1 MLLVD
6 QPWQANLGLRIAK
19 AAKRINQDLD
29 FSIVF
34 TDYFTFFLRRD
45 YLVGIKNAF
54 DGEVWTQEEIYR
66 NWQTETET
74 PDVDGD
80 FLTEWELLNCSD
92 RTLAEIARTNQWLY
106 GNERDKYQRK
116 ISNAWKDRILYDS
129 INWCEMLINR
139 IEPDYIVS
147 IERCTLPTN
156 LLYQISLK
164 RDIPFKTFIPA
175 RIDKRWVIRTDL
187 AYGMSSELQ
196 DKIIR
201 DYSDKDSL
209 ALAEQFA
216 QDLVLNRQ
224 GSYSSPSHRIVAD
237 SLEKKSAV
245 LQNLRREIRKFIGR
259 VYGRIF
265 IQPKER
271 SIDSVRVLENFVAL
285 SFVELK
291 QILVT
296 YAHHLGLR
304 VWGRTSLPKEPY
316 FFWALHM
323 RPEGSVLVL
332 GDAREEV
339 AELIRTADLIPE
351 GHKLV
356 VKENPEMFGLR
367 EFAFYRRLKRHRKII
382 LMDPHFPTFEILRR
396 SSGVIG
402 ISGTVLLEAA
412 IFDKPSYALGH
423 PEFVGF
429 IVGSGWNGQE
439 IFFKNVLDNNF
450 DSPKAKMLPYLAY
463 VLNEGFENSIPFEG
477 DLQSLEAEQMIQNF
491 AATIAKFSE
500 SETVL

>member
-6 QPWQANLGLRIAK
+6 QPWQANLGLRVAK
-19 AAKRINQDLD
+19 AARRINPDID
-29 FSIVF
+29 FSVVF

-54 DGEVWTQEEIYR
+54 YGDVWTQEEIYR
-66 NWQTETET
+66 NWQTETDA
-74 PDVDGD
+74 PDVDRE
-80 FLTEWELLNCSD
+80 FLAEWERANCSD

-106 GNERDKYQRK
+106 GNERDKYQRR
-116 ISNAWKDRILYDS
+116 ISDEWKDRILYDS
-129 INWCEMLINR
+129 INWCENLMNK

-156 LLYQISLK
+156 ILYQISLK

-175 RIDKRWVIRTDL
+175 RIDNRWIIRSDL
-187 AYGMSSELQ
+187 SYGMSSELR

-201 DYSDKDSL
+201 DYSDDQCL
-209 ALAEQFA
+209 ALADRFA
-216 QDLVLNRQ
+216 KDLILNRE

-237 SLEKKSAV
+237 SLEKKSAI
-245 LQNLRREIRKFIGR
+245 LRNLRRELRKLIGR

-271 SIDSVRVLENFVAL
+271 SIDAVRVLENFVAL

-291 QILVT
+291 QILIT
-296 YAHHLGLR
+296 YAHHLGIR
-304 VWGRTSLPKEPY
+304 AWGQTSLPREPY

-332 GDAREEV
+332 GDAREEIS
-339 AELIRTADLIPE
+339 ELIRTADLIPE
-351 GHKLV
+351 GYKLV

-367 EFAFYRRLKRHRKII
+367 EFGFYHRLKRHRKII
-382 LMDPHFPTFEILRR
+382 LLDPHFPTFEIIRGC
-396 SSGVIG
+396 SGAIG

-439 IFFKNVLDNNF
+439 IFFKKVVEKEF
-450 DSPKAKMLPYLAY
+450 ESPRVKMLPYLAY
-463 VLNEGFENSIPFEG
+463 VLKEGFENSIPFEG
-477 DLQSLEAEQMIQNF
+477 DLQSPEAEQMIQGF

-500 SETVL
+500 NETSQ

>member
-6 QPWQANLGLRIAK
+6 QPWQANLGLRMAK
-19 AAKRINQDLD
+19 AAKRINQDLN

-45 YLVGIKNAF
+45 YLVGIRNAF
-54 DGEVWTQEEIYR
+54 DGDVWTQEEIYR
-66 NWQTETET
+66 SWQAETDT
-74 PDVDGD
+74 PDLDRD
-80 FLTEWELLNCSD
+80 FLIEWEQENCST

-106 GNERDKYQRK
+106 GNERDKYQKK
-116 ISNAWKDRILYDS
+116 ISDRWKDRILYDT
-129 INWCEMLINR
+129 INWCEMLINK
-139 IEPDYIVS
+139 IAPDYIVS

-175 RIDKRWVIRTDL
+175 RIDNRWIIRTDL
-187 AYGMSSELQ
+187 SYGMSSELR
-196 DKIIR
+196 DRIIR
-201 DYSDKDSL
+201 DYSDTESL
-209 ALAEQFA
+209 ALAEQFVE
-216 QDLVLNRQ
+216 DLILNRQ
-224 GSYSSPSHRIVAD
+224 GSYTSPSHRIVED
-237 SLEKKSAV
+237 SLEKRNAI
-245 LQNLRREIRKFIGR
+245 LRNLRRELRKFIGR

-271 SIDSVRVLENFVAL
+271 SINAVRVLENFIAL
-285 SFVELK
+285 TFVELK

-296 YAHHLGLR
+296 YAHHFGFRL
-304 VWGRTSLPKEPY
+304 WGRTSLPKEPY

-332 GDAREEV
+332 GDAREEI
-339 AELIRTADLIPE
+339 AELLRTADLIPE
-351 GHKLV
+351 GFKLV

-367 EFAFYRRLKRHRKII
+367 DFAFYRKLKNHRKII
-382 LMDPHFPTFEILRR
+382 LVDPHFPTFELIRK

-439 IFFKNVLDNNF
+439 KFFKKVLENDFEN
-450 DSPKAKMLPYLAY
+450 PKTMVLPYLAY
-463 VLNEGFENSIPFEG
+463 VLKEGFENSIPFEG
-477 DLQSLEAEQMIQNF
+477 DLQSPEAEQMIQNF
-491 AATIAKFSE
+491 ATAIAKFSE
-500 SETVL
+500 SETVS